1 MALTPFKGGPKEVS
15 KNHRRYPRTEMHIK
29 AQILVR
35 GQKGK
40 KDRGLEAVLETR
52 DVSMTGVFF
61 ESTFFL
67 KVGTKVE
74 VSFHVVGDKRV
85 IVAEGEI
92 VREERAAALG
102 GRSVR
107 SGFAVHFTGF
117 VEDSAIVL
125 ASLFLAP
132 RVKRFVDQ
140 YTKTRRA
147 EELHS
152 EMDRLIDVVVG
163 WELAKTQHDDLWT
176 EF

>member
-1 MALTPFKGGPKEVS
+1 MTPFKGGPKEVS
-15 KNHRRYPRTEMHIK
+15 KNHRRYPRTDMRIK

-40 KDRGLEAVLETR
+40 KDRGLEATLETR
-52 DVSMTGVFF
+52 DLSMTGMFF

-67 KVGTKVE
+67 RIGTKVE

-85 IVAEGEI
+85 VVAEGEI
-92 VREERAAALG
+92 VREERAHALG
-102 GRSVR
+102 GKNVR

-132 RVKRFVDQ
+132 RVKRFVEQ
-140 YTKTRRA
+140 YTKTRRDEA
-147 EELHS
+147 MRS
-152 EMDRLIDVVVG
+152 ENERLIDVVVG
-163 WELAKTQHDDLWT
+163 WELAKTQHDDLWS
-176 EF
+176 EL